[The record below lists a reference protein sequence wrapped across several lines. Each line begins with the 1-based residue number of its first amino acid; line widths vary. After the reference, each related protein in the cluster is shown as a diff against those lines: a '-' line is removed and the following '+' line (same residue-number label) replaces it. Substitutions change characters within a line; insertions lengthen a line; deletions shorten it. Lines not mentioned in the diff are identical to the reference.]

1 MENIELLIILSLL
14 LGLSNWF
21 IYYQNNKNPKYNFDD
36 NILDKLNTHI
46 LELKKNNNILEK
58 ELELKENILSQN
70 IMLPERKYMIN
81 MQPEKNH
88 MINIPEK
95 NHMINIH
102 EKNNMIN
109 IPTRGY
115 PDDYQLIGILFQ
127 DNLEIVYNLY
137 GRQTYPGSNLYE
149 YYIHA
154 VINNN
159 NIKIPLNINKEIFDN
174 QEIDILNLNHK
185 NTKFK
190 VKLYPYNLPRYIP

>member
-21 IYYQNNKNPKYNFDD
+21 IYYQNKKNPKYNFDD

-58 ELELKENILSQN
+58 ELELKENILLQN
-70 IMLPERKYMIN
+70 IMPPERKYMIN
-81 MQPEKNH
+81 MQPERKY
-88 MINIPEK
+88 MINV
-95 NHMINIH
+95 
-102 EKNNMIN
+102 
-109 IPTRGY
+109 PTRGY
-115 PDDYQLIGILFQ
+115 PDDYQLMGILFQ
-127 DNLEIVYNLY
+127 DNLETVYNLY

-149 YYIHA
+149 YYVHA
-154 VINNN
+154 IINNN

-174 QEIDILNLNHK
+174 QEINILKLNDK
-185 NTKFK
+185 NTNFK

>member
-21 IYYQNNKNPKYNFDD
+21 IYYQNKKNPKYNFDD

-70 IMLPERKYMIN
+70 IMSPERKYVFN
-81 MQPEKNH
+81 MQPERKF
-88 MINIPEK
+88 MINMESEK
-95 NHMINIH
+95 KYI
-102 EKNNMIN
+102 IN

-127 DNLEIVYNLY
+127 DNLETVYNLY

-149 YYIHA
+149 YYAHA